1 MKKKPENIEL
11 MKDDEVLR
19 EEGMTDGPKAVGGVT
34 LRPIT
39 AASMSYMQRNN
50 VFIEERDVLQKT
62 AGFVFIHSSLKD
74 QLRAVVNDRSAFWN
88 AVDDWLEE
96 NFNHHSELEIYS
108 SAMTEAIDVYASSK
122 SIAKHSSPR
131 EPHDPKQ

>member
-19 EEGMTDGPKAVGGVT
+19 EEGMTDGPKAIGNVT

-39 AASMSYMQRNN
+39 AASMSYMQRNH

-62 AGFVFIHSSLKD
+62 AGFVFIHSSPKD
-74 QLRAVVNDRSAFWN
+74 ELRAVVNDRSAFWN

-96 NFNHHSELEIYS
+96 NINHHSELEIYS
-108 SAMTEAIDVYASSK
+108 SPMEEAFKVYNASK

>member
-19 EEGMTDGPKAVGGVT
+19 EEGMTDGPRAVGSVT

-39 AASMSYMQRNN
+39 AASMSYMQRNH
-50 VFIEERDVLQKT
+50 VFSEEGDVMQKT
-62 AGFVFIHSSLKD
+62 AAFVFIHSAPKD
-74 QLRAVVNDRSAFWN
+74 QLRAVVNERSAFWN

-96 NFNHHSELEIYS
+96 NINHHSELEVYS
-108 SAMTEAIDVYASSK
+108 AAMTEAFDVYAASK
-122 SIAKHSSPR
+122 SIARHSSPR